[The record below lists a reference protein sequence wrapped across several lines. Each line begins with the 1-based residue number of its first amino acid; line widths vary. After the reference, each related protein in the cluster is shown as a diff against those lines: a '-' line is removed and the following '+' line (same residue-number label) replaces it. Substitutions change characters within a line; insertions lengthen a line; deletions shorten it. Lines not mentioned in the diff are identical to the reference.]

1 MAFNYVK
8 SLIIEKPKGDTPMRK
23 SLRIKFL
30 PPKVVTNLS
39 KMNESVSKQYKILG
53 VIFSKGNSSLLSQIA
68 AGEDSF
74 SIDQENFTSR

>member
-1 MAFNYVK
+1 MD
-8 SLIIEKPKGDTPMRK
+8 SLIIEKPKSNTPMQK
-23 SLRIKFL
+23 SSHFKPP